1 MIIRISILFLLLFYN
16 IFAFAQDAAALQETA
31 RAFMRRGDYLNAS
44 ITLEKALKAD
54 PENLEIG
61 KDLAVNYL
69 VLKKNNKALETILPF
84 IEKGAADDQAYQIAG
99 NIYNALDQRKE
110 SENIYRKGIK
120 KYPST
125 GALYNEYGT
134 MLLSRQDMNAIKI
147 WEKGIENDPQFAGNY
162 YNAAKYYNLNSN
174 YLWAS
179 IYSEV
184 FLLLESGTSRS
195 PEMKNILFENYKKL
209 ITDDDLLNN
218 LKGKSLFEKTYLQTI
233 AREKPVLS
241 IGINTETLTMFRTR
255 FILDWN
261 SLSKKM
267 PFNLF
272 DIQTQL
278 LQEGMFDSYNE
289 SLFGVVQNLAAYQNW
304 INVHAEEYASFSNFM
319 KDRTFKFSKGQYYH

>member
-1 MIIRISILFLLLFYN
+1 
-16 IFAFAQDAAALQETA
+16 
-31 RAFMRRGDYLNAS
+31 MRRGDYLNAS

-69 VLKKNNKALETILPF
+69 VLKKNNKALEIILPF

-125 GALYNEYGT
+125 GALYNEYGI

-209 ITDDDLLNN
+209 VTDDDVLNN
-218 LKGKSLFEKTYLQTI
+218 LKGKNLFEKTYLQTI

-278 LQEGMFDSYNE
+278 LQEGMFDSYDE

-304 INVHAEEYASFSNFM
+304 INVHADEYASFSNFM
-319 KDRTFKFSKGQYYH
+319 KDRIFKFSKGQYYH

>member
-1 MIIRISILFLLLFYN
+1 MLFLFCSV
-16 IFAFAQDAAALQETA
+16 FAFSQDATALHESG
-31 RAFMRRGDYLNAS
+31 RSFMRQGDYLNAS

-69 VLKKNNKALETILPF
+69 ILKKNNKALETILPF

-110 SENIYRKGIK
+110 SESIYKKGIK
-120 KYPST
+120 KYPAS
-125 GALYNEYGT
+125 GALYNEYGN

-179 IYSEV
+179 IYSEI

-209 ITDDDLLNN
+209 ITDDDLISNV
-218 LKGKSLFEKTYLQTI
+218 KGKNLFEKTYLQII

-261 SLSKKM
+261 SLNKKI

-272 DIQTQL
+272 EIQTQL
-278 LQEGMFDSYNE
+278 LQEGMFDSYNQ
-289 SLFGVVQNLAAYQNW
+289 SLFGVVQNLAFYQNW
-304 INVHAEEYASFSNFM
+304 INVHADEYASFSNFM
-319 KDRTFKFSKGQYYH
+319 KDRTFKFLKGQYYH